1 MACEQLVGMRGTLRQ
16 LREEAKRRRNHAREA
31 ERNDRR
37 TFDRG
42 GSDALVY
49 MERRLHRATSELEQH
64 IVTHRCQE

>member
-1 MACEQLVGMRGTLRQ
+1 VGMRGSLRQ
-16 LREEAKRRRNHAREA
+16 LREEAKRRREHARGA

-37 TFDRG
+37 THNRG

-64 IVTHRCQE
+64 IIFHRCQE